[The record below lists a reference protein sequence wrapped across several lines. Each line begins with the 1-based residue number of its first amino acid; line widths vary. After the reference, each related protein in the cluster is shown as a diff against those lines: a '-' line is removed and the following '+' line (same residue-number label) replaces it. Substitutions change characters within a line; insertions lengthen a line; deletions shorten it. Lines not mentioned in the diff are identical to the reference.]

1 MQGRPPATVRM
12 VDASTSGHQQR
23 HHLLLPVGGRH
34 LQRQGEAHGLTWI
47 AVISL
52 SLAALMP
59 TSPESRMAATVSTS
73 PSWAATSRLCRVRGI
88 LQGPRVDQ
96 EAKDIVIREQ
106 RIRMAW
112 PE

>member
-1 MQGRPPATVRM
+1 M
-12 VDASTSGHQQR
+12 VHAGTSGHQQR

-34 LQRQGEAHGLTWI
+34 LQCQGEAHGLTWT

-88 LQGPRVDQ
+88 PTEPRAGQ
-96 EAKDIVIREQ
+96 EVQDLDFCRQEV
-106 RIRMAW
+106 
-112 PE
+112 